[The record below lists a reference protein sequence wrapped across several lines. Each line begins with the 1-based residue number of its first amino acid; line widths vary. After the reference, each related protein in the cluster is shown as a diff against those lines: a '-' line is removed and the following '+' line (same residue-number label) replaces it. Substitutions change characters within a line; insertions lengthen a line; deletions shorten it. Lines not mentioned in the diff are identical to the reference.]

1 MFIIIETVS
10 FDHPLKSSPY
20 LTWFNQYSFSHFEI
34 ADIEDAHVGEI
45 DAAGFVHEIVPEEL
59 ARGCKFAKADHTN
72 RLGILAGSEIHEE
85 LIYASMETHA
95 SKPKV
100 YYSLTEEDLAL
111 QLAFYKVIM
120 RLELELHYKGL
131 TAEQQTSNHDY
142 KNQIL
147 EEINNCETSLQAR
160 ELMHKKI
167 GIATSHILPAEL
179 NWGDPQ
185 VLLSE

>member
-10 FDHPLKSSPY
+10 FNHPLKSSPY
-20 LTWFNQYSFSHFEI
+20 LTWFDQYSFSHFEV

-45 DAAGFVHEIVPEEL
+45 DAAGFVHAIVPEEL

-85 LIYASMETHA
+85 LIYASMEAHQT
-95 SKPKV
+95 KPKV
-100 YYSLTEEDLAL
+100 YYSLTEDDLAL

-120 RLELELHYKGL
+120 RLELELHYKSL
-131 TAEQQTSNHDY
+131 TAEQQTSNQDY
-142 KNQIL
+142 KNQLL

>member
-10 FDHPLKSSPY
+10 FNHPLKSSPY
-20 LTWFNQYSFSHFEI
+20 LTWFDQYSFSHFEV
-34 ADIEDAHVGEI
+34 ADIEDAYISEI
-45 DAAGFVHEIVPEEL
+45 DAAGFVHEIVSEEI
-59 ARGCKFAKADHTN
+59 ARGCKFAKADHTD
-72 RLGILAGSEIHEE
+72 RLGILEGSEIHQE
-85 LIYASMETHA
+85 LIHASMEEHA

-120 RLELELHYKGL
+120 RLELALHYKSL
-131 TAEQQTSNHDY
+131 TAEQQTSNQAY

-147 EEINNCETSLQAR
+147 EEIANCSTSLQAR

-167 GIATSHILPAEL
+167 GIATSHILPAEH
-179 NWGDPQ
+179 NWGDSQ

>member
-10 FDHPLKSSPY
+10 FNHPLKSSPY
-20 LTWFNQYSFSHFEI
+20 LTWFNQYSFSHFEV

-45 DAAGFVHEIVPEEL
+45 DAAGFVHAIVPEEI

-72 RLGILAGSEIHEE
+72 RLGIVAGSEIHEE
-85 LIYASMETHA
+85 LIYASMEAHQT
-95 SKPKV
+95 KPKV

-111 QLAFYKVIM
+111 QLSFYKVIM
-120 RLELELHYKGL
+120 RLELELHYKSL
-131 TAEQQTSNHDY
+131 TAEQQTSNQDY
-142 KNQIL
+142 KNQLL
-147 EEINNCETSLQAR
+147 EEIDNCETSLQAR

>member
-10 FDHPLKSSPY
+10 FNHPLKSSPH
-20 LTWFNQYSFSHFEI
+20 LTWFDQYCFSHFEV

-45 DAAGFVHEIVPEEL
+45 DAAGFVHEIVPEAI
-59 ARGCKFAKADHTN
+59 ARGCKFAKADHTG
-72 RLGILAGSEIHEE
+72 RLGILEGSEIHEE
-85 LIYASMETHA
+85 LIYASMEEHK

-100 YYSLTEEDLAL
+100 YYSLTEEDLES

-120 RLELELHYKGL
+120 RLELELHYKSL
-131 TAEQQTSNHDY
+131 TDEQQTNNQAY

-147 EEINNCETSLQAR
+147 EEIANCTTSLQAR
-160 ELMHKKI
+160 ELMHTKF
-167 GIATSHILPAEL
+167 GMATGHILPTEL
-179 NWGDPQ
+179 NWGDTQ

>member
-10 FDHPLKSSPY
+10 FNHPLKSSPY
-20 LTWFNQYSFSHFEI
+20 LTWFDQYSFSHFEV
-34 ADIEDAHVGEI
+34 ADIEDAHFGEI
-45 DAAGFVHEIVPEEL
+45 DAAGFVHEIVSEEI
-59 ARGCKFAKADHTN
+59 ARGCKFAKADHTD
-72 RLGILAGSEIHEE
+72 RLGILEGSEIHQE
-85 LIYASMETHA
+85 LIHASMEEHA

-120 RLELELHYKGL
+120 RLELELHYKSL
-131 TAEQQTSNHDY
+131 TAEQQTSNQAY
-142 KNQIL
+142 KSRIL
-147 EEINNCETSLQAR
+147 EEINNCATSLQAR
-160 ELMHKKI
+160 ELMHTKI

-179 NWGDPQ
+179 NWAESQ

>member
-10 FDHPLKSSPY
+10 FNHPLKSSPY
-20 LTWFNQYSFSHFEI
+20 LTWFDQYSFSHFEV

-45 DAAGFVHEIVPEEL
+45 DAAGFVHAIVPEEI

-85 LIYASMETHA
+85 LIYASMEAHA

-111 QLAFYKVIM
+111 QLSFYKVIM
-120 RLELELHYKGL
+120 RLEVELHYKSL
-131 TAEQQTSNHDY
+131 TAEQQASNQDY
-142 KNQIL
+142 KNQLL

>member
-10 FDHPLKSSPY
+10 FNHPLKSSPY
-20 LTWFNQYSFSHFEI
+20 LTWFDQYSFSHFEV

-45 DAAGFVHEIVPEEL
+45 DAAGFVHAIVPEEI

-85 LIYASMETHA
+85 LIYASMETHS

-111 QLAFYKVIM
+111 QLSFYKVIM
-120 RLELELHYKGL
+120 RLELELHYKSL
-131 TAEQQTSNHDY
+131 TAEQQTSNQDY
-142 KNQIL
+142 KNQLL
-147 EEINNCETSLQAR
+147 EEIDNCETSLQAR

>member
-1 MFIIIETVS
+1 M
-10 FDHPLKSSPY
+10 
-20 LTWFNQYSFSHFEI
+20 TWFNQYSFSHFEV

-45 DAAGFVHEIVPEEL
+45 DAAGFVHAIVPEEI

-72 RLGILAGSEIHEE
+72 RLGIVAGSEIHEE
-85 LIYASMETHA
+85 LIYASMEAHQT
-95 SKPKV
+95 KPKV

-111 QLAFYKVIM
+111 QLSFYKVIM

-131 TAEQQTSNHDY
+131 TAEQQASNQDY
-142 KNQIL
+142 KNQLL